1 MMLKRI
7 ASKFVI
13 GVAACFIM
21 AIAFG
26 SILSS
31 ISAVNAQEEAGTK
44 ALYTVTGV
52 LVDVREK
59 NAAQAKLKAISDA
72 QLKAFAILARRLAS
86 PAAAKRLKGLG
97 RREVGRMMASL
108 SVEQERSGPG
118 RYIARM
124 TIRFLPEKVRQAF
137 QNAGVS
143 FTEKQAPKIVVLPVW
158 VGPDGPVAWRDN
170 VWRQAWIDLKA
181 ENGLVPII
189 IPIGDLNDSQA
200 VTAQEA
206 IDGHET
212 KLGAIKI
219 RYQAEA
225 ILVAIGTPKSKT
237 EIRAT
242 MSGDSP
248 LGRVAFDKTYKAGPN
263 EDLKALAARI
273 AKRFHTVMIDKWK
286 KEGGGAV
293 NATGPPQSFAISVPF
308 ASVAEWN
315 NIRIELLTTPGVTG
329 VDVNSISDRGAV
341 VQLTYVGAFPDLQRA
356 LRAARLNLA
365 LYGGQWVLQPF

>member
-7 ASKFVI
+7 ASKFVTRL
-13 GVAACFIM
+13 VACLI
-21 AIAFG
+21 IAVAFS
-26 SILSS
+26 SILSN
-31 ISAVNAQEEAGTK
+31 ISTVYAQEKFDTK

-72 QLKAFAILARRLAS
+72 QLKAFAILAQRLTS
-86 PAAAKRLKGLG
+86 PAAAKRLKALG

-137 QNAGVS
+137 QNAGAS
-143 FTEKQAPKIVVLPVW
+143 FTEEQSPKIVIVPIW
-158 VGPDGPVAWRDN
+158 NGPEGPVIWQEN

-181 ENGLVPII
+181 ENSLVPII
-189 IPIGDLNDSQA
+189 IPLGDLNDSQA
-200 VTAQEA
+200 LSAEDA
-206 IDGHET
+206 IAGHET
-212 KLGAIKI
+212 KLGAVKI
-219 RYQAEA
+219 RYQADA
-225 ILVAIGTPKSKT
+225 ILVAVATPKTKNS
-237 EIRAT
+237 IHAT
-242 MSGDSP
+242 LKGASP
-248 LGRVAFDKTYKAGPN
+248 LGIVAFDKTYQAKEN
-263 EDLKALAARI
+263 EDLKALSSRI
-273 AKRFHTVMIDKWK
+273 ATRFHFVMLDKWK
-286 KEGGGAV
+286 KKVGTKGAGE
-293 NATGPPQSFAISVPF
+293 APPQSFSISVPF
-308 ASVAEWN
+308 SSVAEWN

-341 VQLTYVGAFPDLQRA
+341 VQLTYVGAFPDLQQA
-356 LRAARLNLA
+356 LKAARLNLA